1 MIAAELEAEDDG
13 GDDGDDEF
21 DDDDQLALLG
31 RSRATHIIR
40 WLRRKVRQLDNTW
53 VNPKAS
59 AVKRTV
65 DVWYSRWGALVVL
78 PALLVRQVPHLPSAA

>member
-78 PALLVRQVPHLPSAA
+78 PALLVCRVPFLS